1 MQNFMYL
8 FFICRNTN
16 INISIQRL
24 LEVTMKE
31 ASRNK
36 TIKTIP
42 SGVWESSRPNK
53 NKNKNDK
60 FQPSTDM
67 QGNGYP
73 LNNKKDK

>member
-1 MQNFMYL
+1 
-8 FFICRNTN
+8 
-16 INISIQRL
+16 
-24 LEVTMKE
+24 MKE

-53 NKNKNDK
+53 NKNKKDK

>member
-1 MQNFMYL
+1 MQN
-8 FFICRNTN
+8 TN
-16 INISIQRL
+16 VNISIYDL
-24 LEVTMKE
+24 LEVNMKE

-42 SGVWESSRPNK
+42 SGVWESSRPKKGN
-53 NKNKNDK
+53 NNNDK
-60 FQPSTDM
+60 NQPSTDI

>member
-1 MQNFMYL
+1 
-8 FFICRNTN
+8 
-16 INISIQRL
+16 
-24 LEVTMKE
+24 MKE

-42 SGVWESSRPNK
+42 SGVWESSRPKKDNNNNNK
-53 NKNKNDK
+53 N
-60 FQPSTDM
+60 QPSTDI